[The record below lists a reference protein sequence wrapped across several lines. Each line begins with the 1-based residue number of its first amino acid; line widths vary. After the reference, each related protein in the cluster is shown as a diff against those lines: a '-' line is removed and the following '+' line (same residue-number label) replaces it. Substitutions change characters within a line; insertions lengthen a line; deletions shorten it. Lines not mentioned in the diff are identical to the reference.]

1 MKHLTSFETFGE
13 YSAFLNSQNY
23 ENPNVSYISSGESSE
38 YNRFLT
44 LKLKSPSGAIEINKV
59 GTASNLTASIQ
70 YSLDRGLT
78 WQNYTFDGSQG
89 LHIVLNKNY
98 DKHGCDNI
106 KFKGINTKFSHSTT
120 TYYNFAMSG
129 DFFGRGDVTSLING
143 IGGDCALPNFA
154 FVGLFSGCT
163 TLLTSPKVP
172 STTLSKYCYGN
183 MFKWCSSLKE
193 GPELPA
199 MNLAES
205 CYYVMFGNCSGIKK
219 SPKLPA
225 TVMKTQCYCAMFQNA
240 SGLSDVSEINFSSA
254 VTLAEDCY
262 GNMFRGTNLSA
273 APELPMK
280 TLAKNCYRQMFSV
293 CCALTT
299 SPDLMATTLAESCY
313 RGMFQNCINLT
324 HAPNICAS
332 VFPTCA
338 CCTMFA
344 NCYSLQIP
352 PVISASTQVGN
363 RGMAAMYQLTKI
375 SAAPELPA
383 TAVGQYSYWSMF
395 WGCESLIEPP
405 SLLPS
410 ATLADS
416 CYRGMFQGC
425 TSLTSAPEL
434 PATTLASYCYGGM
447 FRECKSLASA
457 PELPA
462 TTLKNDCYVSMFTC
476 CSTLTVAPELPA
488 TALSTQCYYGM
499 FEWTGL
505 LTAPE
510 LPATNLAA
518 DAYWCMFFGSKSLTG
533 APYIASPTNP
543 AATPSRVYQRMFE
556 GCNNLTYIKAMFTSW
571 PVVSNGNEVTGQ
583 WVYQVKSTGTF
594 VANANASFLSNP
606 PRGAAGIPNNWTI
619 QTATE

>member
-1 MKHLTSFETFGE
+1 MKHLTNFDTFGE
-13 YSAFLNSQNY
+13 YSAFLNSQDY

-44 LKLKSPSGAIEINKV
+44 FKLKSSSGAIEINKV

-70 YSLDRGLT
+70 YSLDRGIT
-78 WQNYTFDGSQG
+78 WENYTFNGSQG
-89 LHIVLNKNY
+89 LHIVLEKNY

-106 KFKGINTKFSHSTT
+106 KFKGVNSKFSHSTT

-163 TLLTSPKVP
+163 SLLTSPKLP
-172 STTLSKYCYGN
+172 STTLSKRCYQN
-183 MFKWCSSLKE
+183 MLKWCSSIKIA
-193 GPELPA
+193 PELPA
-199 MNLAES
+199 NNLSEG
-205 CYYVMFGNCSGIKK
+205 CYYVMFGNCYSLTKA
-219 SPKLPA
+219 PKLQA
-225 TVMKTQCYCAMFQNA
+225 TVMVESCYSGMFQNA

-254 VTLAEDCY
+254 VTLAVDCY

-273 APELPMK
+273 ATELPMK
-280 TLAKNCYRQMFSV
+280 TLAKNCFRQMFSN
-293 CCALTT
+293 CSALTT

-313 RGMFQNCINLT
+313 RGMFINCINLT

-338 CCTMFA
+338 CCAMFVG
-344 NCYSLQIP
+344 CSSLEIP
-352 PVISASTQVGN
+352 PVVSAATQVVN
-363 RGMAAMYQLTKI
+363 RGMAGMYEQTKI

-383 TAVGQYSYWSMF
+383 TALGEYSYFCMF
-395 WGCESLIEPP
+395 WDCESLIEPP
-405 SLLPS
+405 SVLP
-410 ATLADS
+410 ATTLGVS
-416 CYRGMFQGC
+416 CYRGMFEQ
-425 TSLTSAPEL
+425 
-434 PATTLASYCYGGM
+434 
-447 FRECKSLASA
+447 CKSLTAA

-462 TTLKNDCYVSMFTC
+462 TTLKNNCYQGMFTC
-476 CSTLTVAPELPA
+476 CSTLTVAPELPS
-488 TALSTQCYYGM
+488 TALTTQCYYGM
-499 FEWTGL
+499 FQWTGI

-510 LPATNLAA
+510 LPATNVAT
-518 DAYWCMFFGSKSLTG
+518 DAYWCMFYCSKSLTG

-543 AATPSRVYQRMFE
+543 AATPTRLYQRMFE

-571 PVVSNGNEVTGQ
+571 PVASNGNSVTGQ
-583 WVYQVKSTGTF
+583 WVASVKSTGTF

-606 PRGAAGIPNNWTI
+606 PRGAEGIPNNWTI
-619 QTATE
+619 QTATA